1 MARDMSPEIAELF
14 VVEHDVARFQSI
26 VIAIGKELDRV
37 IAIPGFFQFL
47 SQCGHI
53 LCALLAMCAR
63 ERRKASYL
71 LRCVCARACGA
82 GGTCHLE

>member
-1 MARDMSPEIAELF
+1 MPPEVAELF
-14 VVEHDVARFQSI
+14 FVEHDVARFPSI

-37 IAIPGFFQFL
+37 VVIPGFFQFL
-47 SQCGHI
+47 GQCSHI

-71 LRCVCARACGA
+71 FRCVCARACGA

>member
-1 MARDMSPEIAELF
+1 MSPEIAELF
-14 VVEHDVARFQSI
+14 VVEHGVARFQPI
-26 VIAIGKELDRV
+26 VIAIGKELDPV

-47 SQCGHI
+47 GQRGHT

-63 ERRKASYL
+63 ERRTASYL

-82 GGTCHLE
+82 GGICHLE